1 MPQPSKAPPELLSIC
16 STWADG
22 LDRLTER
29 EDKIAY
35 FREMLPALLLNQPL
49 ISNILREISREA
61 TYPYRSRGTLFDN
74 ELLLY
79 LDKRRRFSL
88 RMYLHATGEYT
99 PIHDHSSW
107 GVLGNASG
115 KMEVIKYR
123 REDDGLKEDFARL
136 RQTDRITF
144 HPGQTD
150 TTLPLNDGI
159 HQVGNPTDKTLIVIN
174 VYGTPIRRLH
184 INQFDAENNRVVKL
198 FPSRLKKK
206 MVATE
211 TLKTMKT
218 GI

>member
-1 MPQPSKAPPELLSIC
+1 MPQPPKAPPELLSIC

-22 LDRLTER
+22 LGRLTRR

-35 FREMLPALLLNQPL
+35 FRKKLPALLLNQPL
-49 ISNILREISREA
+49 ISSILREISRDA
-61 TYPYRSRGTLFDN
+61 AYPYRSRGTLFDN
-74 ELLLY
+74 ELLLH

-88 RMYLHATGEYT
+88 RMYLQGPGEYT

-123 REDDGLKEDFARL
+123 REDDALKEDFARV
-136 RQTDRITF
+136 RETNRITF

-159 HQVGNPTDKTLIVIN
+159 HQVGNPIDETLVVIN
-174 VYGTPIRRLH
+174 VYGTPIRRLY
-184 INQFDAENNRVVKL
+184 INQFDAENNRVRKL
-198 FPSRLKKK
+198 FPPRLKKK
-206 MVATE
+206 MLATE
-211 TLKTMKT
+211 TLKTMT
-218 GI
+218 S

>member
-1 MPQPSKAPPELLSIC
+1 MPQPSKAPAELLSIC
-16 STWADG
+16 STWAED
-22 LDRLTER
+22 LDRLPRR
-29 EDKIAY
+29 EEKIAY
-35 FREMLPALLLNQPL
+35 FRKMLPALLLNQPL
-49 ISNILREISREA
+49 ISTILREISTEA
-61 TYPYRSRGTLFDN
+61 AYPYRSRGTLFDN

-88 RMYLHATGEYT
+88 RMYLHGTGEYT

-136 RQTDRITF
+136 RVTDRITF
-144 HPGQTD
+144 QPGQTD
-150 TTLPLNDGI
+150 TTLALNDGI

-174 VYGTPIRRLH
+174 VYGTPIRRLY
-184 INQFDAENNRVVKL
+184 INLFDAQNNRVIKL

-211 TLKTMKT
+211 TLKTMKP

>member
-1 MPQPSKAPPELLSIC
+1 MPQPPKAPPELLSIC
-16 STWADG
+16 STWADDLG
-22 LDRLTER
+22 RLTAR

-35 FREMLPALLLNQPL
+35 FKKMLPALLLNQPL
-49 ISNILREISREA
+49 ISSILKKISREA
-61 TYPYRSRGTLFDN
+61 AYPYPSRGTLFDN

-88 RMYLHATGEYT
+88 RMYLHGKGEYT

-115 KMEVIKYR
+115 KMKVIKYR
-123 REDDGLKEDFARL
+123 REDDGLKEGYARL
-136 RQTDRITF
+136 KEKERITF

-150 TTLPLNDGI
+150 TTFPLDDGI

-174 VYGTPIRRLH
+174 VYGTPLRRLY
-184 INQFDAENNRVVKL
+184 INQFDAENSRVVKL

-206 MVATE
+206 MLATE
-211 TLKTMKT
+211 TLKAMKS

>member
-1 MPQPSKAPPELLSIC
+1 MPQSSKASPELQSIC
-16 STWADG
+16 STWTND
-22 LDRLTER
+22 LERLTRR

-35 FREMLPALLLNQPL
+35 FRKMLPALLLNRPL
-49 ISNILREISREA
+49 ISKILRQISRDA
-61 TYPYRSRGTLFDN
+61 AYPYRSRGTLFDN

-88 RMYLHATGEYT
+88 RMYLHGTGEYT

-115 KMEVIKYR
+115 KMEVVKYR

-136 RQTDRITF
+136 RETDRITF

-159 HQVGNPTDKTLIVIN
+159 HQVGNPNDKTLIVIN
-174 VYGTPIRRLH
+174 VYGTPIRRLY
-184 INQFDAENNRVVKL
+184 INQFDAQNNRVIKL

-211 TLKTMKT
+211 TLKTM
-218 GI
+218 

>member
-1 MPQPSKAPPELLSIC
+1 MPQPPKAPPELLSIC
-16 STWADG
+16 STWADDLG
-22 LDRLTER
+22 RLTAS
-29 EDKIAY
+29 EDTIAY
-35 FREMLPALLLNQPL
+35 FKKMLPALLLNQPL
-49 ISNILREISREA
+49 ISSILREISREA
-61 TYPYRSRGTLFDN
+61 AYPYRSRGTLFDN

-88 RMYLHATGEYT
+88 RMYLHGEGEYT

-115 KMEVIKYR
+115 KMKVIKYR
-123 REDDGLKEDFARL
+123 REDDGIKEGFARL
-136 RQTDRITF
+136 RETERITF

-150 TTLPLNDGI
+150 TTFPLNEGI

-174 VYGTPIRRLH
+174 VYGTPIRRLY
-184 INQFDAENNRVVKL
+184 INQFDAENNRVIKL

-211 TLKTMKT
+211 TLKTMKSR
-218 GI
+218 I